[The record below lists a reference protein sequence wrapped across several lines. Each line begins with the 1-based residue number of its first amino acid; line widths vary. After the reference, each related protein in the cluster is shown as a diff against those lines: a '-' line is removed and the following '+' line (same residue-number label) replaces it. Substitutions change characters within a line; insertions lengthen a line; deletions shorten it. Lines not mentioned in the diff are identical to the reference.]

1 MALPFSFKSNRK
13 QDQVVAIDLGG
24 RTTKAVHV
32 QRKGDSYVLQR
43 YALMDAPIYERGL
56 SSEMLCEHLKALLQ
70 SMEAGT
76 KNVTLALGVNDALI
90 RHAEL
95 PMIPVG
101 DMRMILKNNPKNYLQ
116 QDLPGHLFDCHI
128 TSVSAN
134 GKGGENGGRAAGGIQ
149 RQRVLVGGARKQ
161 LIEELRVAVRNAG
174 LNADQITPG
183 AIGPVNA
190 FELSLPE
197 VFKSEVAAIVDMGFH
212 STTICIVADGELA
225 LSRMVAIGGDK
236 MTSTLAEALNIS
248 YAEAEGIKVGMPD
261 EVQST
266 LDTLLLPL
274 GRELRASIDFFEHQH
289 DRTVSQV
296 YLCGGPVQSEFIKQ
310 SMQNELMIAC
320 QTWNPLGFME
330 QNLPSHQKDEAEQ
343 VSSQLAVAVGAAIS
357 TLH

>member
-1 MALPFSFKSNRK
+1 MALPFSFNSKRK

-24 RTTKAVHV
+24 RTTKAVLV

-76 KNVTLALGVNDALI
+76 KNITLALGVNDALI

-128 TSVSAN
+128 TTVSAN
-134 GKGGENGGRAAGGIQ
+134 GKAGENGGRAAGGVQ
-149 RQRVLVGGARKQ
+149 KQKVLVGGARKQ
-161 LIEELRVAVRNAG
+161 LVEDVRAAVKDAG

-183 AIGPVNA
+183 AVGPVNS
-190 FELSLPE
+190 FEFSLPE
-197 VFKSEVAAIVDMGFH
+197 VFKSEVVAIVDMGFH
-212 STTICIVADGELA
+212 NTTICIVADCEMM
-225 LSRMVAIGGDK
+225 LSRVVAIGGDK
-236 MTSTLAEALNIS
+236 MTNTLSEALNIS

-261 EVQST
+261 EVQSS
-266 LDTLLLPL
+266 LDAILLPL

-310 SMQNELMIAC
+310 SLQNELMVPC
-320 QTWNPLGFME
+320 QTWNPLSFMQ
-330 QNLPSHQKDEAEQ
+330 QNLPAHQQAEAEQ
-343 VSSQLAVAVGAAIS
+343 ISSQLAVAVGAAIS